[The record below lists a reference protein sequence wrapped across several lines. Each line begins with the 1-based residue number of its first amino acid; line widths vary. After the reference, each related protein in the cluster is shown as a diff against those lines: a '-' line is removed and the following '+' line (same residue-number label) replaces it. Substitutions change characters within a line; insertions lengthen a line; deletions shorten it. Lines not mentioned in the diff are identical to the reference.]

1 MLFSLLIFSANFSA
15 LPSFVSRISVQR
27 PKVKR
32 TVFLLKNLPKYHYFI
47 KLKAQLHCSI
57 TFWIIKIFPKIF
69 LKFLKN
75 LVGVYRWTCFKP
87 SFVKNW
93 VRIQYPSWSHFLFY
107 INVAFIWCALR
118 SQQMLSFHTGAFL
131 NIQLDIPTY
140 FIIYN
145 SCRSTLSLAPNFRA
159 NF

>member
-1 MLFSLLIFSANFSA
+1 MHVWNIAQFLWMLFSLLIFSANFAA
-15 LPSFVSRISVQR
+15 LPSSVSRISVQR

-32 TVFLLKNLPKYHYFI
+32 TILLLKNLPKYQYFI

-57 TFWIIKIFPKIF
+57 TFWIAKIFPNF
-69 LKFLKN
+69 FFKFLKN

-87 SFVKNW
+87 SFVKNR

-107 INVAFIWCALR
+107 INVAFIWCALC

-131 NIQLDIPTY
+131 NIQLDIPT
-140 FIIYN
+140 
-145 SCRSTLSLAPNFRA
+145 
-159 NF
+159 